1 MLNRRWMMRQIV
13 SAEAEDIP
21 PEGGRF
27 VKSLNSDGSSWIVTD
42 FYPDSETVF
51 TFRFNKT
58 SWYKGYENFFGAAGY
73 QFRLQRNASS
83 GTSILVDLY
92 GLRIAN
98 IVWTPS
104 GDHVFVFDCPTASF
118 TIDNGSYKKTGTP
131 VSEYV
136 KLEYPLLLFAMGKN
150 TKKPTEPDS
159 PGKFKLYEAS
169 VKQNGV
175 LTHKWRPAIDGN
187 GVACLY
193 DTVTQKCL
201 YNAGTGTFT
210 FDE

>member
-73 QFRLQRNASS
+73 KFRSQRNSS
-83 GTSILVDLY
+83 SVNAIVIDLY
-92 GLRIAN
+92 GLKIDN
-98 IVWTPS
+98 LVWTPS
-104 GDHVFVFDCPTASF
+104 GDHVFVLDCTTASF

-131 VSEYV
+131 VSAYV
-136 KLEYPLLLFAMGKN
+136 KSAYPLLLFALGKN
-150 TKKPTEPDS
+150 VNNPTAADV
-159 PGKFKLYEAS
+159 PGKLKL
-169 VKQNGV
+169 
-175 LTHKWRPAIDGN
+175 
-187 GVACLY
+187 
-193 DTVTQKCL
+193 
-201 YNAGTGTFT
+201 
-210 FDE
+210 

>member
-13 SAEAEDIP
+13 AAETEDAP

-27 VKSLNSDGSSWIVTD
+27 VKSLNSDGASYIVTD

-51 TFRFNKT
+51 TFKFNDT
-58 SWYKGYENFFGAAGY
+58 AYDVPYEAYFGAAGY
-73 QFRLQRNASS
+73 KFRFQRNS
-83 GTSILVDLY
+83 GSGQYAVLTIY
-92 GLRIAN
+92 GLNADSVN
-98 IVWTPS
+98 WAPS
-104 GDHVFVFDCPTASF
+104 GDHVFVADCPNATF
-118 TIDNGSYKKTGTP
+118 TIDGGAWTRTGTP
-131 VSEYV
+131 VAAYEQ
-136 KLEYPLLLFAMGKN
+136 LAYPLLLFAIGKN
-150 TKKPTEPDS
+150 TSNPTTADA

-210 FDE
+210 YDE